1 MAHASIVPSLD
12 ADIHLVL
19 CRFGRAGLAYIET
32 DPAEADATTVV
43 QNLLY
48 GRYGQPLRVVALNVD
63 EGWSQDVSEAMAR
76 KVLEIAERE
85 DYELTG
91 DAAVPRG
98 AQPIGGSADITRGS
112 RHGVRRPVARAWMR
126 YSGRAKRG
134 GARVTAGALL
144 RCGKSLSAVCRLP
157 MPPLALSDAFSLPKL
172 RPSKRTEP
180 REG

>member
-1 MAHASIVPSLD
+1 MAHASTVPSLD

-85 DYELTG
+85 DYELTQG
-91 DAAVPRG
+91 TLQFLEAHSPSVV
-98 AQPIGGSADITRGS
+98 SADITRGS

-134 GARVTAGALL
+134 GALASRRARFCVAANHFRRYVGCPP
-144 RCGKSLSAVCRLP
+144 RS
-157 MPPLALSDAFSLPKL
+157 PLATLF
-172 RPSKRTEP
+172 PSRS
-180 REG
+180 